1 MGAAFSFPPGAMD
14 TATKNKFHHISQL
27 LSFSLIYAEYT
38 RNTHQSVRE
47 TQQTFT
53 EGKTWKDEPR
63 SPALQADS
71 VLSETPGKLSQYIVN
86 LINNQETDN

>member
-1 MGAAFSFPPGAMD
+1 MSAAFSFPPGAMD

-47 TQQTFT
+47 NRENT
-53 EGKTWKDEPR
+53 
-63 SPALQADS
+63 AD
-71 VLSETPGKLSQYIVN
+71 VHRRENVKG
-86 LINNQETDN
+86 